1 MKARVGD
8 LDVHYEMR
16 GEGDGQ
22 LVLVHGIGSDHSS
35 FSTLQAGLAGV
46 RSYAYDVRGHGQ
58 TSLGQP
64 AGTLA
69 QLGGDLVDFLE
80 AVTGPA
86 DCAGYSL
93 GGTIVLWA
101 ASSRPDLVRRVVA
114 IATSSV
120 VGRAAA
126 GWYRE
131 RIAMIDAGDLEDAG
145 GGYRNAATAM
155 AGLHENPLQ
164 PLLAQVRCPVLVVA
178 GELDEFCPP
187 RAAQIMLE
195 ALPDSRYIE
204 IPKVG
209 HLVLAEAP
217 DALAD
222 AVASFLTEV
231 RAG

>member
-1 MKARVGD
+1 MLYCPSRSPLSVSSRLPGSAAR
-8 LDVHYEMR
+8 
-16 GEGDGQ
+16 
-22 LVLVHGIGSDHSS
+22 S
-35 FSTLQAGLAGV
+35 V
-46 RSYAYDVRGHGQ
+46 R
-58 TSLGQP
+58 
-64 AGTLA
+64 
-69 QLGGDLVDFLE
+69 
-80 AVTGPA
+80 
-86 DCAGYSL
+86 
-93 GGTIVLWA
+93 LWA

-155 AGLHENPLQ
+155 AGMHENPLQ
-164 PLLAQVRCPVLVVA
+164 PLLGQVRCPVLVVA

-187 RAAQIMLE
+187 RAARIMLD
-195 ALPDSRYIE
+195 ALPGGRYIE